1 VHIIITDSTPS
12 SLNHFST
19 GQAVLFLILFIFSIA
34 PVTVAQNAP
43 EPYDQ
48 AYSTGELLYKKGLFP
63 NATNYFE
70 YVEQTYFDN
79 QILENST
86 YLNTKTK
93 TRLTPELEGK
103 LFKEFIH
110 LFPKSHRSGPILIQ
124 LGGMAYRDRDY
135 QQAIAYLEDSENYEV
150 SNQAGSEA
158 LYLKA
163 EAYASTGQAAKAIGT
178 FLEVYNRYPKS
189 SWAPKALY
197 TRGRLYLSSNQYD
210 RATEA
215 FELLRSRY
223 PNDEMTRRIGTALG
237 ESYYQQERYTEA
249 VKAFQDAMPYLSG
262 ELESKAILLI
272 AESYNYLNNYDQA
285 SSYYLR
291 YINQNK
297 NDDRVRQAHY
307 GLGWIYHKQNI
318 YHWAAES
325 FEKAAKGDDLLARK
339 AQYYKAVNEKLGSR
353 YRDAL
358 ETFRTFG
365 ERYTDGLW
373 TEKAYYEW
381 AITAFEVGIYP
392 EAVEVLLPLARRA
405 NSLEN
410 PGDVLTLLGEAYF
423 ANGEYTRATQ
433 AFEEAEKLVNIPKSK
448 KIQASFQKAW
458 VLYRNQ
464 AYETA
469 QPIFEQ
475 IYRENPNS
483 NLAAEALF
491 WSADSY
497 YKQKKFGPAS
507 TRFQSFVSNYSQH
520 ELMGPALYSLGWSH
534 FKMAQFDRAT
544 EPLITF
550 LNDYEPP
557 EIALF
562 PYETDTQLRIGDA
575 FYALGEYEKAITY
588 YKMAI
593 GAEPGGDYAMY
604 QVANSYY
611 RADRTFEAVT
621 TFRRLLRIYPFS
633 RVREQ
638 AQYNIA
644 YVYFLTGNYTQA
656 IKEFQ
661 SVIKKYPNTNWA
673 ARAQYNIGDAYYN
686 AGDYKKAVENY
697 KVVLEEYPRSSYIL
711 DAVNGIEYAQ
721 LASGGQDSSSVIL
734 QDFLKNNPQAA
745 TADML
750 RFRQAVGKL
759 QSGDYEGAI
768 EALKQYLRV
777 TNNEDMIPDAY
788 FNLADAYQQSG
799 NIDQAITNYEIII
812 ENYPESDQ
820 AATSLAILG
829 GIYLQQ
835 NKYDQSLSM
844 FEQLLEKGG
853 SYRQDAL
860 IGIAEAQLKQNN
872 FDAANENF
880 TRANEIEE
888 SDAARLGLAKIE
900 FFNQNYEDAEQMFS
914 AIAENNVAAIGA
926 EAQYYEGYALQRQ
939 NLYQKALESYSKV
952 NVLFGAFT
960 KWVAKSMFRSAE
972 CYIQINQNGQA
983 VQALTEITENYP
995 NTEEAKKAEE
1005 LLNEINN

>member
-1 VHIIITDSTPS
+1 MHIIKADSIFS
-12 SLNHFST
+12 NEDHFFLNK
-19 GQAVLFLILFIFSIA
+19 AVLFFILCILPLPA
-34 PVTVAQNAP
+34 GLMAQNAP

-63 NATNYFE
+63 NATNYFDL
-70 YVEQTYFDN
+70 VEQTYFDN
-79 QILENST
+79 QIIESST
-86 YLNTKTK
+86 YRNTKTK
-93 TRLTPELEGK
+93 SQLTPELEGI
-103 LFKEFIH
+103 LFQEFIH

-124 LGGMAYRDRDY
+124 LGGMAYQDGDY
-135 QQAIAYLEDSENYEV
+135 EQAIAYLEDSEDYEV
-150 SNQAGSEA
+150 ENSAGSEA

-163 EAYASTGQAAKAIGT
+163 EAYAAIGQPARAIRT
-178 FLEVYNRYPKS
+178 FLEVSNQYPKS
-189 SWAPKALY
+189 EWAPKALY
-197 TRGRLYLSSNQYD
+197 ARGRLYLSSNQYD

-223 PNDEMTRRIGTALG
+223 PNDEMTRRIGTTLG
-237 ESYYQQERYTEA
+237 ESYYQQERYAEA
-249 VKAFQDAMPYLSG
+249 VQAFQDAMPYLSG

-272 AESYNYLNNYDQA
+272 AESYNYLNDYDQA

-297 NDDRVRQAHY
+297 NNERVRQAHY

-325 FEKAAKGDDLLARK
+325 FGKAVVGDDLLARK
-339 AQYYKAVNEKLGSR
+339 ALYYKAVNEKLGSR

-358 ETFRTFG
+358 ETFRNFG
-365 ERYTDGLW
+365 DRYTDGLW

-381 AITAFEVGIYP
+381 AVTAYEVGIYP
-392 EAVEVLLPLARRA
+392 EAVEVLLPLARR
-405 NSLEN
+405 SSELEN
-410 PGDVLTLLGEAYF
+410 PGDVLTLLGEAYY
-423 ANGEYTRATQ
+423 ANGEYSRATQ
-433 AFEEAEKLVNIPKSK
+433 AFEEAEKLVNIPESK
-448 KIQASFQKAW
+448 KVQASFQKAW

-469 QPIFEQ
+469 QPIFEKV
-475 IYRENPNS
+475 YRENPNS

-507 TRFQSFVSNYSQH
+507 TRFQNFVSSYPQH

-534 FKMAQFDRAT
+534 FKMAQFDKAT

-550 LNDYEPP
+550 LEEYEPP

-644 YVYFLTGNYTQA
+644 YIYFLTGNYTQA
-656 IKEFQ
+656 INEFQ

-686 AGDYKKAVENY
+686 AGEYQKAVENY
-697 KVVLEEYPRSSYIL
+697 KIVLDEYPRSSYIL

-734 QDFLKNNPQAA
+734 QEFLKNNPQAA

-759 QSGDYEGAI
+759 QSGDYQGAI

-777 TNNEDMIPDAY
+777 TNNEDMIPEAY

-799 NIDQAITNYEIII
+799 NLEQAIYNYEIII
-812 ENYPESDQ
+812 ENYPGSDQ

-829 GIYLQQ
+829 GIYLRQ

-844 FEQLLEKGG
+844 FEQLLQKGE
-853 SYRQDAL
+853 SYRKDAL
-860 IGIAEAQLKQNN
+860 IGIAEAYLKQNN
-872 FDAANENF
+872 LDEAHEYFS
-880 TRANEIEE
+880 RANEVEK

-900 FFNQNYEDAEQMFS
+900 FFNQNYQQAEQMFN
-914 AIAENNVAAIGA
+914 AIAENNVAAVGA

-960 KWVAKSMFRSAE
+960 QWVSKSMFRSAE
-972 CYIQINQNGQA
+972 CYIQIGQNGQA
-983 VQALTEITENYP
+983 VQTLTEITENYP

-1005 LLNEINN
+1005 LLSEIN